1 MTYLETVLVAFS
13 AGGLAF
19 AGFVFWIIW
28 PRDEQRSPPKADIK
42 PAE

>member
-1 MTYLETVLVAFS
+1 MTYPETVLVAFS

-19 AGFVFWIIW
+19 AGFVFWLIW
-28 PRDEQRSPPKADIK
+28 PRDEAPTRSKPGIK